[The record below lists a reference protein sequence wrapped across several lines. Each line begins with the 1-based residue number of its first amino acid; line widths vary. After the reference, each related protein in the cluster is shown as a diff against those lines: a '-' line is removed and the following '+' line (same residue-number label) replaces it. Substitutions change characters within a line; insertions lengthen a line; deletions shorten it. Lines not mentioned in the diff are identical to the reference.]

1 MRIFFLNLAFLMF
14 SALVYSQAG
23 HIMQGVGAVNMSMGG
38 ASTAQPLDISGALQW
53 NPASISTFDSKIF
66 KVDLGLFSSSPKLYS
81 TVPEFDNTGQPT
93 GNYFSGST
101 EDDRGLSPMPA
112 IAMVWGKE
120 DSKHT
125 FGVSAFGI
133 SGFGVTFPESTTNP
147 INMAQSM
154 GGFGRIES
162 DYMLLQI
169 GFTWAYELSDKL
181 SIGIEPTFNYAALEL
196 MPNPTANPSSV
207 GYPSTNKASST
218 GFGAQ
223 FGVFY
228 DTQKGFKLGVSYKTT
243 QSFSDLDFKNTY
255 LDASTGTNSFN
266 MDYPAIFSVGLG
278 YSKNNFD
285 FALDYR
291 SVDYENTD
299 GFSTTGW
306 TNTASVSGFGWKN
319 MSIVSA
325 GLQYKGFDKL
335 PIRLGYTF
343 SSNPIDSE
351 VAFFNIPATAI
362 IKNAFQLGFSYII
375 SDKFTLDGVYHYG
388 TSSGKTSGELLNP
401 MFAENYP
408 PYGAIPGSNVSYEM
422 NTSLIMM
429 GFSYTFAK

>member
-1 MRIFFLNLAFLMF
+1 
-14 SALVYSQAG
+14 
-23 HIMQGVGAVNMSMGG
+23 
-38 ASTAQPLDISGALQW
+38 
-53 NPASISTFDSKIF
+53 
-66 KVDLGLFSSSPKLYS
+66 
-81 TVPEFDNTGQPT
+81 
-93 GNYFSGST
+93 
-101 EDDRGLSPMPA
+101 
-112 IAMVWGKE
+112 
-120 DSKHT
+120 
-125 FGVSAFGI
+125 
-133 SGFGVTFPESTTNP
+133 
-147 INMAQSM
+147 
-154 GGFGRIES
+154 
-162 DYMLLQI
+162 
-169 GFTWAYELSDKL
+169 
-181 SIGIEPTFNYAALEL
+181 
-196 MPNPTANPSSV
+196 
-207 GYPSTNKASST
+207 
-218 GFGAQ
+218 
-223 FGVFY
+223 
-228 DTQKGFKLGVSYKTT
+228 
-243 QSFSDLDFKNTY
+243 
-255 LDASTGTNSFN
+255 